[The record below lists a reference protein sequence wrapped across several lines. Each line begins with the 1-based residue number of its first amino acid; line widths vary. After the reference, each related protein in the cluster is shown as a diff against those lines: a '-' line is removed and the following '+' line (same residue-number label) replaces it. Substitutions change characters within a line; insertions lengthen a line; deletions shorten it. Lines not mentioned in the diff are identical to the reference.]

1 MAPRLLVLTMNSP
14 GKMLALLR
22 SKRRERKGSSCSL
35 GLADGEPRGHEIV
48 VSGAVSRVADGT
60 VAESTS
66 KAVAL
71 QSLHP
76 VRQFGHINQIGQPV
90 SISQD
95 SLLGP
100 AEIKAIFNSLP
111 THTSKADGDVRSPT
125 VELVVYDTAGRIID
139 IVLALV
145 DTGSERGTISES
157 RARKQGWRPRE
168 EEEAGSA
175 LIPLCTFRGEP
186 ITSLGTHWISAEI
199 VGLDQP
205 VWFEDRFQVVPD
217 DQLAVNVEAV
227 TLDIALILREGLL
240 DGLCRN
246 ACRFGMDA

>member
-1 MAPRLLVLTMNSP
+1 MAQRLLVLTMNSP
-14 GKMLALLR
+14 GKILALLK
-22 SKRRERKGSSCSL
+22 SKRRERKCSSCSM
-35 GLADGEPRGHEIV
+35 GLADDEPRGHKIA
-48 VSGAVSRVADGT
+48 VSGAVSLVADRT

-71 QSLHP
+71 QSFHP
-76 VRQFGHINQIGQPV
+76 VRQLGNMNQIGQ
-90 SISQD
+90 SAGISQD

-111 THTSKADGDVRSPT
+111 THTLKADEDVRSPT
-125 VELVVYDTAGRIID
+125 IELVVYDTTGRIID
-139 IVLALV
+139 IVLAAL
-145 DTGSERGTISES
+145 DTCSERCAISES

-186 ITSLGTHWISAEI
+186 ITSLGTHWVSAEI